1 MFEDKGFNEQKLA
14 ALVAS
19 KVYYH
24 LGAFNDSVHYALCA
38 GNLFDVNDRS
48 EYVETIIG
56 RLSSIFLEK
65 YSFLLST
72 IVSVDKNKL
81 SFSNLTSGILLSN
94 FKKMSHRMITLFC
107 REKLFFTDGKLSH
120 FRSNDIIFTASI

>member
-1 MFEDKGFNEQKLA
+1 MSIIFACYSEILYEDKGFTEQKLA

-38 GNLFDVNDRS
+38 GGLFDVNDRS

-56 RLSSIFLEK
+56 NWK
-65 YSFLLST
+65 
-72 IVSVDKNKL
+72 
-81 SFSNLTSGILLSN
+81 
-94 FKKMSHRMITLFC
+94 
-107 REKLFFTDGKLSH
+107 
-120 FRSNDIIFTASI
+120 

>member
-1 MFEDKGFNEQKLA
+1 MLDVINIFLFRFSEILFEDKGFTEQKLA

-56 RLSSIFLEK
+56 GF
-65 YSFLLST
+65 Y
-72 IVSVDKNKL
+72 
-81 SFSNLTSGILLSN
+81 
-94 FKKMSHRMITLFC
+94 
-107 REKLFFTDGKLSH
+107 
-120 FRSNDIIFTASI
+120 

>member
-1 MFEDKGFNEQKLA
+1 MYTYVKVTDFIYGLLFFFSEILYEDKGFNEQKLA

-56 RLSSIFLEK
+56 
-65 YSFLLST
+65 
-72 IVSVDKNKL
+72 
-81 SFSNLTSGILLSN
+81 
-94 FKKMSHRMITLFC
+94 
-107 REKLFFTDGKLSH
+107 
-120 FRSNDIIFTASI
+120 

>member
-1 MFEDKGFNEQKLA
+1 MPSEILYEDKGFTEQKLA

-56 RLSSIFLEK
+56 NTCLQCR
-65 YSFLLST
+65 T
-72 IVSVDKNKL
+72 ILFSYRKL
-81 SFSNLTSGILLSN
+81 SMVLNS
-94 FKKMSHRMITLFC
+94 LFC
-107 REKLFFTDGKLSH
+107 LQLNVSTYTFKINAKNSKNRMKMLK
-120 FRSNDIIFTASI
+120 

>member
-1 MFEDKGFNEQKLA
+1 MFIFIYIIVYSSNYYFKFSEILYEDRAFSEQKLA

-56 RLSSIFLEK
+56 KFISYKKISKI
-65 YSFLLST
+65 
-72 IVSVDKNKL
+72 IQ
-81 SFSNLTSGILLSN
+81 SN
-94 FKKMSHRMITLFC
+94 
-107 REKLFFTDGKLSH
+107 
-120 FRSNDIIFTASI
+120 